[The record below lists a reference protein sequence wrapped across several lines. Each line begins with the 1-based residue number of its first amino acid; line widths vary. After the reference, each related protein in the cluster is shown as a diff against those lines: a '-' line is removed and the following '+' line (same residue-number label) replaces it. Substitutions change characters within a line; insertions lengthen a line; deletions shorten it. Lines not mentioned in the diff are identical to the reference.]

1 MISQGSDT
9 ETSILNGIVLIRS
22 FDYYISPAEN
32 GPVLIG
38 IRNISHG
45 PEYFRRRRE
54 CRFYTACRIYK
65 MAVSVTGSVARP
77 GHVE

>member
-22 FDYYISPAEN
+22 FDHYISPAEN
-32 GPVLIG
+32 GPVLKG
-38 IRNISHG
+38 IRDISHG

-54 CRFYTACRIYK
+54 CRFYTACRVNK
-65 MAVSVTGSVARP
+65 MAVSVTGSAAKH
-77 GHVE
+77 GHVG